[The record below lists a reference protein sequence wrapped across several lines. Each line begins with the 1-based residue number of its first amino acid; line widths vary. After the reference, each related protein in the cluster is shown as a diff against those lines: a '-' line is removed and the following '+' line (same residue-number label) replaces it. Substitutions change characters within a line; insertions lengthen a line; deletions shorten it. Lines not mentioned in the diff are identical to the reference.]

1 MRNRQY
7 ETHLRL
13 NEKEHK
19 KLCELAKKAGVTKSA
34 VLRKLIMGTEVKER
48 PNVDFIDLIQLIDHL
63 CINVNQI
70 AHHANVQGR
79 YHRGRG
85 CGGKTA
91 CNGDQKKALLEKGD
105 MDVKK
110 KNKKAVPAYAPQI
123 KTVKQVR
130 AMLKTTEGWDCHE
143 HSTELRNDP
152 SARSEAVRHHSP

>member
-48 PNVDFIDLIQLIDHL
+48 PNVDFIDLISTIDHL

-70 AHHANVQGR
+70 AHHANMQG
-79 YHRGRG
+79 GI
-85 CGGKTA
+85 TA
-91 CNGDQKKALLEKGD
+91 EEAAEAKRLVTEVRQRLYWKKEIW
-105 MDVKK
+105 M
-110 KNKKAVPAYAPQI
+110 
-123 KTVKQVR
+123 
-130 AMLKTTEGWDCHE
+130 
-143 HSTELRNDP
+143 
-152 SARSEAVRHHSP
+152 